1 MSETKDTDAQDGET
15 GGTGATRTPRASG
28 GKLTLGRTVE
38 TGHVR
43 QNFSH
48 GRSKAVLVE
57 KKRRRV
63 APKDKAEAPAAKK
76 AEAAAPAAEAKPAA
90 AKAPAPAAP
99 AAEAPAPAAEA
110 KPAVAKAAPAAEAKA
125 EATPAAEPAAKP
137 AAKTATKTA
146 AKTTT
151 KTAAKTATK
160 TAAKKAAPAADAGK
174 PARASRPERDARA
187 RGNMVLRTLTEEEK
201 GARGRAL
208 IEAREREKLERQK
221 AIEDAEKRK
230 IAEEAARVAAI
241 EEAARLAKEEEIA
254 RREAE
259 AKAKADKA
267 AALLAKEEAEA
278 EGTPA
283 QVLPGEPKPGAKA
296 IPTPVA
302 KKREDEN
309 KPAPKRTT
317 GNERRRGRLT
327 ISNALDDEPR
337 QRSLAA
343 MRRRQQREK
352 RARGGK
358 QEQVKVHR
366 EVTIPDTISVQELAA
381 RMTERAVDV
390 IKLLMAQGQMLQI
403 NDVID
408 ADTAQLIAEEMGH
421 TVKRVSESD
430 VEEGLT
436 GEVDDEAD
444 LQPRAPV
451 VTVMGHV
458 DHGKTSL
465 LDALRQTDVAAGEAG
480 GITQHIGAYQVRMPA
495 GQRITFL
502 DTPGHAAFT
511 TMRARGAQA
520 TDIVVL
526 VVAGDDGV
534 MPQTIEAINHA
545 KAAEVPLI
553 IAINKM
559 DKPDID
565 PNRVRTDLLQ
575 HEVIVESM
583 SGDVQEVEVSA
594 TAKMNL
600 DKLEEAILLQSELL
614 ELKANPDR
622 AADGLVIEA
631 QLDKGRGPV
640 ATVLVQRG
648 TLRLGDVLVAGG
660 EWGKVRA
667 LINDRGEQVSEAGP
681 SEPVE
686 VLGLGGTPEAGDMI
700 SVVEDESR
708 AREIT
713 EYRQRVQRDKRA
725 AGSARGSLEQMFTQ
739 LQESDKKEVP
749 LVVKGDVQGSVEAIV
764 GTLDKTGTDDIMA
777 RVLHAG
783 VGGITESDVTLAA
796 ASGAAILGFNV
807 RANAPAR
814 DAARQQGVDIRYY
827 AVIYDLIDDVKA
839 AMAGVLG
846 PELREA
852 FLGNAEILEV
862 FNVSKVGKVAGCRI
876 TEGTVKRGSKVR
888 LLRDDVVIHEGTLST
903 LQRFKDEVKEV
914 GNGQECGMSFENY
927 QDIRKGDVIE
937 CFDVTEVERVI

>member
-1 MSETKDTDAQDGET
+1 MSETKDTDTQDGET
-15 GGTGATRTPRASG
+15 GGASGTTRQPRASG

-63 APKDKAEAPAAKK
+63 APAKDKPAAAEAAPAAAAKAPATEAAPAAKAAPTVEAP
-76 AEAAAPAAEAKPAA
+76 AEAPAA
-90 AKAPAPAAP
+90 AKAPVEQAP
-99 AAEAPAPAAEA
+99 AAEAVAAAPKAAPE
-110 KPAVAKAAPAAEAKA
+110 AVAKPLIKTIPRPAP
-125 EATPAAEPAAKP
+125 
-137 AAKTATKTA
+137 
-146 AKTTT
+146 
-151 KTAAKTATK
+151 KTAAKTAAK
-160 TAAKKAAPAADAGK
+160 KPAAAPAKAAPA
-174 PARASRPERDARA
+174 PRAARPEREARA
-187 RGNMVLRTLTEEEK
+187 RGNMVLRTLTNDEK
-201 GARGRAL
+201 DARGRAL
-208 IEAREREKLERQK
+208 IEAREREARERIK
-221 AIEDAEKRK
+221 AKEDAERRK
-230 IAEEAARVAAI
+230 ITEEAERIAAL
-241 EEAARLAKEEEIA
+241 EEAERAAQEEERA

-259 AKAKADKA
+259 VKAKADKQ
-267 AALLAKEEAEA
+267 AALQAKEEAEA
-278 EGTPA
+278 DGGQLE
-283 QVLPGEPKPGAKA
+283 PGEPKPGAKVKT
-296 IPTPVA
+296 PTPVT
-302 KKREDEN
+302 KKREED
-309 KPAPKRTT
+309 PATTKRAPSA
-317 GNERRRGRLT
+317 ERRRGRLT

-366 EVTIPDTISVQELAA
+366 EVIVPETITVQELAN

-390 IKLLMAQGQMLQI
+390 IKLLMAQGQMMKI
-403 NDVID
+403 NDVLD
-408 ADTAQLIAEEMGH
+408 ADTAQLIVEEMGH
-421 TVKRVSESD
+421 TAKRVSAAD
-430 VEEGLT
+430 VEQGLEGQ
-436 GEVDDEAD
+436 VDAD
-444 LQPRAPV
+444 DDLELRAPV

-465 LDALRQTDVAAGEAG
+465 LDALRQTDVVAGEAG

-502 DTPGHAAFT
+502 DTPGHEAFT
-511 TMRARGAQA
+511 TMRARGAKA
-520 TDIVVL
+520 TDIVIL
-526 VVAGDDGV
+526 VVAADDGV

-545 KAAEVPLI
+545 KAADVPI
-553 IAINKM
+553 IVAINKI
-559 DKPDID
+559 DKPGVDA
-565 PNRVRTDLLQ
+565 NRVRTDLLQ
-575 HEVIVESM
+575 HEIVVESM

-594 TAKMNL
+594 LKKMNL

-614 ELKANPDR
+614 ELKANPNR
-622 AADGLVIEA
+622 PGDGIVIEA
-631 QLDKGRGPV
+631 KLDKGRGPV

-648 TLRLGDVLVAGG
+648 TLRVGDVLVAGA

-667 LINDRGEQVSEAGP
+667 LINDRGEQVESAGP

-686 VLGLGGTPEAGDMI
+686 VLGLNGTPEAGDMI
-700 SVVEDESR
+700 AVVEDEAR

-713 EYRQRVQRDKRA
+713 DYRSDVARDKRA

-739 LQESDKKEVP
+739 LQTADKKEVP
-749 LVVKGDVQGSVEAIV
+749 LLVKGDVQGSVEAII
-764 GTLDKTGTDDIMA
+764 GALDKVGTDDIMA
-777 RVLHAG
+777 RILHAG

-846 PELREA
+846 PELRET

-862 FNVSKVGKVAGCRI
+862 FNVSKVGKVAGCRV

-888 LLRDDVVIHEGTLST
+888 LVRDDVVIHEGTLST
-903 LQRFKDEVKEV
+903 LKRFKDEVKDV
-914 GNGQECGMSFENY
+914 QSGQECGMSFENY
-927 QDIRKGDVIE
+927 QDIRKGDTIE
-937 CFDVTEVERVI
+937 CFDVTEVERVL

>member
-1 MSETKDTDAQDGET
+1 MSETKDTDAQDGES
-15 GGTGATRTPRASG
+15 GGSGATRTPRASG

-63 APKDKAEAPAAKK
+63 APAKDKADTPAAKR
-76 AEAAAPAAEAKPAA
+76 ADDTAPAVEK
-90 AKAPAPAAP
+90 
-99 AAEAPAPAAEA
+99 
-110 KPAVAKAAPAAEAKA
+110 KAAPK
-125 EATPAAEPAAKP
+125 T
-137 AAKTATKTA
+137 AAKTAAKTTGKTAAKTASKTA

-151 KTAAKTATK
+151 KTAAKTA
-160 TAAKKAAPAADAGK
+160 AKKDAAPAAAAK
-174 PARASRPERDARA
+174 PARAARPERDARA
-187 RGNMVLRTLTEEEK
+187 RGNMVLRTLTDEEK

-208 IEAREREKLERQK
+208 VEAREREKIERQK
-221 AIEDAEKRK
+221 AIEEAEQRK
-230 IAEEAARVAAI
+230 IAEEAARVAAL
-241 EEAARLAKEEEIA
+241 EEAERAAQEEERA

-259 AKAKADKA
+259 AKAKADKE
-267 AALLAKEEAEA
+267 AALRAKEEAEA
-278 EGTPA
+278 DGAAAPA
-283 QVLPGEPKPGAKA
+283 QPPAEPKPGAKA

-302 KKREDEN
+302 KKREEET
-309 KPAPKRTT
+309 KPAPKRTG

-352 RARGGK
+352 RARGGQ

-366 EVTIPDTISVQELAA
+366 EVTIPDTITVQELAN

-390 IKLLMAQGQMLQI
+390 IKLLMQQGQMMQI

-408 ADTAQLIAEEMGH
+408 SDTAQLIAEEMGH
-421 TVKRVSESD
+421 SVKRVSEAD
-430 VEEGLT
+430 VEVGLEG
-436 GEVDDEAD
+436 DDDAAAD
-444 LQPRAPV
+444 LKPRAPV

-465 LDALRQTDVAAGEAG
+465 LDALRQTDVVAGEAG
-480 GITQHIGAYQVRMPA
+480 GITQHIGAYQVRMA
-495 GQRITFL
+495 GGNRITFL
-502 DTPGHAAFT
+502 DTPGHEAFT
-511 TMRARGAQA
+511 TMRSRGAKA
-520 TDIVVL
+520 TDIVIL

-559 DKPDID
+559 DKPDVD

-614 ELKANPDR
+614 ELKANPER
-622 AADGLVIEA
+622 AGDGIVIEA

-648 TLRLGDVLVAGG
+648 TLRVGDVLVAGG

-667 LINDRGEQVSEAGP
+667 LINDRGEQVDEAGP

-686 VLGLGGTPEAGDMI
+686 VLGLGGTPEAGD
-700 SVVEDESR
+700 SFAVVEDEAR

-713 EYRQRVQRDKRA
+713 EYRQRMMRDKRA

-739 LQESDKKEVP
+739 LQTADKKEVP
-749 LVVKGDVQGSVEAIV
+749 LVIKGDVQGSVEAII
-764 GTLDKTGTDDIMA
+764 GALDKAGTDDIVA
-777 RVLHAG
+777 RTLHAG

-846 PELREA
+846 PELRET

-862 FNVSKVGKVAGCRI
+862 FNVSKVGKVAGCRV
-876 TEGTVKRGSKVR
+876 TEGSVKRGSKVR

-937 CFDVTEVERVI
+937 CFDVTEVERVL

>member
-76 AEAAAPAAEAKPAA
+76 AEAAPAAKATPAA
-90 AKAPAPAAP
+90 AAPAPEATP
-99 AAEAPAPAAEA
+99 AA
-110 KPAVAKAAPAAEAKA
+110 AKAAPAAEAKA
-125 EATPAAEPAAKP
+125 EAAPAAEAVATPAAKAAPKAAP
-137 AAKTATKTA
+137 KTAAKTATKTA
-146 AKTTT
+146 AKTAS
-151 KTAAKTATK
+151 KPAAK

-208 IEAREREKLERQK
+208 VEAREREKLERQK

-241 EEAARLAKEEEIA
+241 EEAARAAKEEEIA

-278 EGTPA
+278 DGTPA

-296 IPTPVA
+296 IPTPIT
-302 KKREDEN
+302 KKREEET

-390 IKLLMAQGQMLQI
+390 IKLLMGQGQMLQI

-430 VEEGLT
+430 VEEGLA
-436 GEVDDEAD
+436 GDVDDEAD

-575 HEVIVESM
+575 HEVVVESM

-686 VLGLGGTPEAGDMI
+686 VLGLGGTPEAGDSI
-700 SVVEDESR
+700 SVVEDEAR
-708 AREIT
+708 AREVT
-713 EYRQRVQRDKRA
+713 EYRQRVMRDKRA

>member
-110 KPAVAKAAPAAEAKA
+110 KPAAAKAAPAAEAKA

>member
-15 GGTGATRTPRASG
+15 GGAGTTRAPRASG

-38 TGHVR
+38 SGHVR

-63 APKDKAEAPAAKK
+63 APAKDKADDG
-76 AEAAAPAAEAKPAA
+76 
-90 AKAPAPAAP
+90 KAPVV
-99 AAEAPAPAAEA
+99 E
-110 KPAVAKAAPAAEAKA
+110 K
-125 EATPAAEPAAKP
+125 
-137 AAKTATKTA
+137 KTA
-146 AKTTT
+146 AK

-160 TAAKKAAPAADAGK
+160 TTGKTAAKTASKTAAKTAAGKDAAPAEEAK
-174 PARASRPERDARA
+174 PARAARPERDARA
-187 RGNMVLRTLTEEEK
+187 RGNMVLRTLTDDEK
-201 GARGRAL
+201 DARDRAL
-208 IEAREREKLERQK
+208 VEAREREKIERQK
-221 AIEDAEKRK
+221 AIEEAEQRK
-230 IAEEAARVAAI
+230 IAEEAARVAAL
-241 EEAARLAKEEEIA
+241 EEAERAAQEEERA

-259 AKAKADKA
+259 AKAKADKE
-267 AALLAKEEAEA
+267 AALRAKEEAEA
-278 EGTPA
+278 GGTEEAAPA
-283 QVLPGEPKPGAKA
+283 APKPGAKA

-302 KKREDEN
+302 KKREEEN
-309 KPAPKRTT
+309 KPAPKRTG

-352 RARGGK
+352 RARGGQ

-366 EVTIPDTISVQELAA
+366 EVTIPDTITVQELAN

-390 IKLLMAQGQMLQI
+390 IKLLMQQGQMMQI

-408 ADTAQLIAEEMGH
+408 SDTAQLIAEEMGH
-421 TVKRVSESD
+421 TVKRVSEAD
-430 VEEGLT
+430 VEVGLEGN
-436 GEVDDEAD
+436 DDAPED
-444 LQPRAPV
+444 LKSRAPV

-465 LDALRQTDVAAGEAG
+465 LDALRQTDVVAGEAG
-480 GITQHIGAYQVRMPA
+480 GITQHIGAYQVRMA
-495 GQRITFL
+495 GGNRITFL
-502 DTPGHAAFT
+502 DTPGHEAFT
-511 TMRARGAQA
+511 TMRSRGAKA

-534 MPQTIEAINHA
+534 MPQTVEAINHA
-545 KAAEVPLI
+545 KAAEVPMI

-559 DKPDID
+559 DKPEAD
-565 PNRVRTDLLQ
+565 PSRVRTDLLQ

-622 AADGLVIEA
+622 AGDGIVIEA

-648 TLRLGDVLVAGG
+648 TLRVGDVLVAGG

-667 LINDRGEQVSEAGP
+667 LINDRGEQVKEAGP

-686 VLGLGGTPEAGDMI
+686 VLGLNGTPEAGDSF
-700 SVVEDESR
+700 SVVEDEAR

-713 EYRQRVQRDKRA
+713 EYRQRMMRDKRA

-739 LQESDKKEVP
+739 LQTADKKEVP
-749 LVVKGDVQGSVEAIV
+749 LVIKGDVQGSVEAII
-764 GTLDKTGTDDIMA
+764 GALEKAGTDDIVA

-846 PELREA
+846 PELRET

-937 CFDVTEVERVI
+937 CFDVTEVERVL